1 MTRAWRRAKE
11 FLSIKNKESANR
23 RVLRRFFPLSAQ
35 NTRTAPTPI
44 TCPRLT
50 AEHPAPMIKPT
61 LVVLAAGLG
70 SRFGGLKQTIGFGP
84 NGETLLDYSV
94 FDALRSGFGKVVFV
108 IRREF
113 ADAFRRDIAARFEPH
128 IAVTCVFQERESLP
142 QGQDGAPLVEAGVVA
157 ARLKPWG
164 TGQATLAARPAV
176 SEPFGVINADD
187 FYGRESFEKLGTFLS
202 QPNLDQ
208 SHVRTCLVA
217 FTVRKTRSD
226 HGRVARGVCQTT
238 SEQLLLSVVE
248 KTRLWS
254 VGDGAENRP
263 ETGPVESF
271 TGNEPVSLNTWGFA
285 PSIFAELDRLFGEFL
300 IAHGR
305 DPDAEFFLPFA
316 VDQLIQEKREPCRVI
331 RSDAAWFGV
340 TYREDADRVRASLAR
355 LHLAGEYPAQLW
367 P

>member
-94 FDALRSGFGKVVFV
+94 FDAIRAGFGRVVFV

-187 FYGRESFEKLGTFLS
+187 FYGRESFE
-202 QPNLDQ
+202 
-208 SHVRTCLVA
+208 
-217 FTVRKTRSD
+217 
-226 HGRVARGVCQTT
+226 
-238 SEQLLLSVVE
+238 
-248 KTRLWS
+248 
-254 VGDGAENRP
+254 
-263 ETGPVESF
+263 
-271 TGNEPVSLNTWGFA
+271 
-285 PSIFAELDRLFGEFL
+285 
-300 IAHGR
+300 
-305 DPDAEFFLPFA
+305 
-316 VDQLIQEKREPCRVI
+316 
-331 RSDAAWFGV
+331 
-340 TYREDADRVRASLAR
+340 
-355 LHLAGEYPAQLW
+355 
-367 P
+367 